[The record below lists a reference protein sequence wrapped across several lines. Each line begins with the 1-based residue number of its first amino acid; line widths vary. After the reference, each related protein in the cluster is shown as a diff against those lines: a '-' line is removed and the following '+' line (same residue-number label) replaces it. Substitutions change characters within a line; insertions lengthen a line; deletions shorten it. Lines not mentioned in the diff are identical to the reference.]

1 MTPSTV
7 PDRPARAQLPAW
19 AKPLTRPA
27 RYKVLYGGR
36 GSGKTWTTATLLVLR
51 AAERPLRVACVR
63 EYQKSIHES
72 AKRTIEDSIGRMG
85 LGAHF
90 EVQRDYIRGR
100 HGSLFFFRGMST
112 STEEAIRGWE
122 AVDAVWVEEAQ
133 RMSQRSREIL
143 YPTIRK
149 PGSELWFTFNPR
161 YRSDPVWRD
170 FCASSGRLEN
180 AVVLKVNHADNP
192 WFPAE
197 LEAERLI
204 CQRDEP
210 DRYAHIWPADF
221 FSRRNAQLAW
231 ALRLRAMM
239 TQRLMD
245 GEDVNHATG

>member
-1 MTPSTV
+1 MRTEAPARPRSGMTPSTV
-7 PDRPARAQLPAW
+7 LDRPARAQLPAW

-72 AKRTIEDSIGRMG
+72 AKRTIEDSIGRLG

-90 EVQRDYIRGR
+90 EIQRDYIRGR
-100 HGSLFFFRGMST
+100 NGSLFFFRGMST

-143 YPTIRK
+143 YPRTGQARAHRRVRYLRERASAHAWRL
-149 PGSELWFTFNPR
+149 PQPALGRRRDTRTRAMRGSFNR
-161 YRSDPVWRD
+161 RIYRA
-170 FCASSGRLEN
+170 ASSWKRSTSSRGRAGN
-180 AVVLKVNHADNP
+180 SST
-192 WFPAE
+192 F
-197 LEAERLI
+197 R
-204 CQRDEP
+204 
-210 DRYAHIWPADF
+210 
-221 FSRRNAQLAW
+221 S
-231 ALRLRAMM
+231 
-239 TQRLMD
+239 T
-245 GEDVNHATG
+245 T